1 MSANNTILLIDL
13 DEATRSTLTGN
24 LERGGYALNS
34 VNGAQQAFLLL
45 RKQHYAAAIT
55 DLQHNSAEGVSFI
68 KSFSQRHRATP
79 IIALVHNNQ
88 SHVAVSAL
96 SSGAYDCISLPIDNI
111 DILMAVTARA
121 VERSRLI
128 LENRKLAESVKAHSE
143 GLADVTSKLR
153 RLATVDETTNLRNQ
167 RHFYEALAMEISRS
181 QRYQRAFSILLVKID
196 HFDLYKTRYGM
207 KASDLLLYSFAML
220 LRDKMRVSDTVSR
233 YEENEFALLLPET
246 DHDGA
251 MELCRRLLDAVDAY
265 PFPGRESFPE
275 QRITLTMG
283 AATFPEHGNTSGA
296 LVEHGIASFRRW

>member
-1 MSANNTILLIDL
+1 MSANNTILMIDL
-13 DEATRSTLTGN
+13 DQATHSTLASN
-24 LERGGYALNS
+24 LERGGYALEY
-34 VNGAQQAFLLL
+34 VNGVQQAFLMLC
-45 RKQHYAAAIT
+45 KQHYAVAIT
-55 DLQHNSAEGVSFI
+55 DLQHDSAEGISFI
-68 KSFSQRHRATP
+68 KSFSQRQRATP
-79 IIALVHNNQ
+79 IIALVRNNQ
-88 SHVAVSAL
+88 PQVAASAL

-143 GLADVTSKLR
+143 GLASVTSKLR

-181 QRYQRAFSILLVKID
+181 QRYQRAFSILLIKID

-246 DHDGA
+246 DYDGA
-251 MELCRRLLDAVDAY
+251 MELCRRLLNTVDAY

-283 AATFPEHGNTSGA
+283 AATFPEHGNTSGE

>member
-24 LERGGYALNS
+24 LERGGYALDA
-34 VNGAQQAFLLL
+34 VNDAQQAFLLL

-68 KSFSQRHRATP
+68 KSLTQRHRATP
-79 IIALVHNNQ
+79 VIALVHNTQ
-88 SHVAVSAL
+88 SHAAVSAL

-111 DILMAVTARA
+111 EILMAVTARA

-181 QRYQRAFSILLVKID
+181 QRYQRAFSILLIKID

-220 LRDKMRVSDTVSR
+220 LRDKLRVSDTVSR

-246 DHDGA
+246 DYNGA

-296 LVEHGIASFRRW
+296 LIEHGIASFRRW

>member
-1 MSANNTILLIDL
+1 MSANNTILMIDL
-13 DEATRSTLTGN
+13 DEATHSTLAGN
-24 LERGGYALNS
+24 LERGGYAFDS
-34 VNGAQQAFLLL
+34 VNGAQQAFLML

-55 DLQHNSAEGVSFI
+55 DLQHNSTEGVSFI
-68 KSFSQRHRATP
+68 KGFSQRHRATP
-79 IIALVHNNQ
+79 IIALVRNNQ
-88 SHVAVSAL
+88 SQIAVSAL

-128 LENRKLAESVKAHSE
+128 VENRKLAESVKAHSE
-143 GLADVTSKLR
+143 GLASVTSKLR

-196 HFDLYKTRYGM
+196 HFDLYKTRYGI

-246 DHDGA
+246 NYDGA
-251 MELCRRLLDAVDAY
+251 MELCRRLLNAVDDY

>member
-1 MSANNTILLIDL
+1 MSANNTILMIDL
-13 DEATRSTLTGN
+13 DQATHSTLASN
-24 LERGGYALNS
+24 LERGGYALEY
-34 VNGAQQAFLLL
+34 VNGVQQAFLRLC
-45 RKQHYAAAIT
+45 KQHYAVAIT
-55 DLQHNSAEGVSFI
+55 DLQHNSAEGISFI
-68 KSFSQRHRATP
+68 KSFSQRQRATP
-79 IIALVHNNQ
+79 IIALVRNNQ
-88 SHVAVSAL
+88 PQVAASAL

-143 GLADVTSKLR
+143 GLASVTSKLR

-181 QRYQRAFSILLVKID
+181 QRYQRAFSILLIKID

-246 DHDGA
+246 DYDGA
-251 MELCRRLLDAVDAY
+251 MELCRRLLNTVDAY

-283 AATFPEHGNTSGA
+283 AATFPEHGNTSGE